1 MAANRSN
8 LPLRL
13 QQILSG
19 GRSVS
24 PVLKLESE
32 PVKDRDEEVAALP
45 LEGGTFM
52 RFSFVAFDKDEGRRH
67 LRPSAKNVEEAE
79 SPPGC

>member
-1 MAANRSN
+1 N
-8 LPLRL
+8 LGDVVEASSSSPSRL
-13 QQILSG
+13 
-19 GRSVS
+19 GRG
-24 PVLKLESE
+24 E
-32 PVKDRDEEVAALP
+32 DRDEEVAALP